1 MEDNQITDNDKEDDK
16 QDRIELVQRAVEGD
30 KEAFTNLYMLTYSE
44 VYHIVKVFIHNEDT
58 AQDIVQ
64 ETYYKSLRKIKQLK
78 EPDKF
83 PVWIKK
89 IAVNTAKAHLRKVDW
104 VLFSEADGEG
114 GKSIAELQDERL
126 EHIPEIVVD
135 QAETKEL
142 IDQILGELDEKQRMV
157 VGMFYYEQMSVNE
170 IAEALNCSVNTVK
183 SRLNYARK
191 KIGKEI
197 VELEKKGVILRT
209 AAPIPILMYLFQKLR
224 GVQEQIPK
232 AKFLVKAGIEK
243 AIVTGIA
250 AAAICMGIGI
260 GAAKIPD
267 RHQQVQ
273 EAYEEPVY
281 EYHVFCNTCGA
292 DVTTNAQEHEAIH
305 NAGFSSRKIQT
316 GSIHHD
322 AVTQQVWVDE
332 PAYDEV
338 VTRGYVCSVCGA
350 AK

>member
-1 MEDNQITDNDKEDDK
+1 M
-16 QDRIELVQRAVEGD
+16 EGD
-30 KEAFTNLYMLTYSE
+30 KEAFTNLYTLTYSE

-197 VELEKKGVILRT
+197 AELEKKGSYPADSCTDSDSHVSVSETSGSSGTDTEGEVPGESGDRKSDCHRNCSSSDLYGNRDRCCENSGQAPAGAGDTGT
-209 AAPIPILMYLFQKLR
+209 A
-224 GVQEQIPK
+224 G
-232 AKFLVKAGIEK
+232 
-243 AIVTGIA
+243 
-250 AAAICMGIGI
+250 
-260 GAAKIPD
+260 
-267 RHQQVQ
+267 
-273 EAYEEPVY
+273 
-281 EYHVFCNTCGA
+281 
-292 DVTTNAQEHEAIH
+292 
-305 NAGFSSRKIQT
+305 
-316 GSIHHD
+316 
-322 AVTQQVWVDE
+322 
-332 PAYDEV
+332 
-338 VTRGYVCSVCGA
+338 GYR
-350 AK
+350 

>member
-197 VELEKKGVILRT
+197 AELEKKGVILRT
-209 AAPIPILMYLFQKLR
+209 AAPVPILMYLFQKLR
-224 GVQEQIPK
+224 GSSGTDTEGEVPGESGDRKSDCHRNCSSSDLYGNRTRCCENSGQAP
-232 AKFLVKAGIEK
+232 AG
-243 AIVTGIA
+243 AGDT
-250 AAAICMGIGI
+250 
-260 GAAKIPD
+260 GAA
-267 RHQQVQ
+267 
-273 EAYEEPVY
+273 
-281 EYHVFCNTCGA
+281 G
-292 DVTTNAQEHEAIH
+292 
-305 NAGFSSRKIQT
+305 
-316 GSIHHD
+316 
-322 AVTQQVWVDE
+322 
-332 PAYDEV
+332 
-338 VTRGYVCSVCGA
+338 GYR
-350 AK
+350 

>member
-126 EHIPEIVVD
+126 EHILI
-135 QAETKEL
+135 TGMFNTFFEL
-142 IDQILGELDEKQRMV
+142 IIHEMPLEEAEHYLKEMRD
-157 VGMFYYEQMSVNE
+157 FYTAGWM
-170 IAEALNCSVNTVK
+170 
-183 SRLNYARK
+183 
-191 KIGKEI
+191 KI
-197 VELEKKGVILRT
+197 
-209 AAPIPILMYLFQKLR
+209 
-224 GVQEQIPK
+224 
-232 AKFLVKAGIEK
+232 
-243 AIVTGIA
+243 
-250 AAAICMGIGI
+250 MG
-260 GAAKIPD
+260 
-267 RHQQVQ
+267 QQV
-273 EAYEEPVY
+273 
-281 EYHVFCNTCGA
+281 
-292 DVTTNAQEHEAIH
+292 I
-305 NAGFSSRKIQT
+305 
-316 GSIHHD
+316 
-322 AVTQQVWVDE
+322 
-332 PAYDEV
+332 
-338 VTRGYVCSVCGA
+338 
-350 AK
+350 